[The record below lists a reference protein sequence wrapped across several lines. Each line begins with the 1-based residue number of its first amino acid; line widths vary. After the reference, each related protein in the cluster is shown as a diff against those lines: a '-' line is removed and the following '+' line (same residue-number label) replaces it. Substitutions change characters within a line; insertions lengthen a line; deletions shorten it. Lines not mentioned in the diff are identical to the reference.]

1 MIWSV
6 NMKGRSVYSLQ
17 SIVQYILFAIVCSVL
32 ASCYTEKKA
41 GKQLNKA
48 YINHPKIVAKK
59 SADWFPCVTEQIVI
73 DTTSYK
79 IDDSTYWK
87 IIRIRDTIQYI
98 YSDTTSLIT
107 KERYRAIA
115 NKLQEADQIINRL
128 QSALLSKPSVITQ
141 RIPVKDSATLYLLNS
156 RIAELSKD
164 KDDYQKKYEQKMNWI
179 IYLLIGLFLSIIIN
193 IIRK

>member
-1 MIWSV
+1 MIWPV
-6 NMKGRSVYSLQ
+6 NMKGGSVYSFQ
-17 SIVQYILFAIVCSVL
+17 SIMRYVIFAIVCSIL
-32 ASCYTEKKA
+32 ASCYTERKA
-41 GKQLNKA
+41 EKQINKA

-98 YSDTTSLIT
+98 YKDTTSIIT
-107 KERYRAIA
+107 KERYKAVA
-115 NKLQEADQIINRL
+115 AKLQEADQIINRL

-141 RIPVKDSATLYLLNS
+141 KIPVKDSATLYLLNT

-164 KDDYQKKYEQKMNWI
+164 KDAYQKKYEQKMNWI
-179 IYLLIGLFLSIIIN
+179 IYLLIGLFISIIIN
-193 IIRK
+193 ILRK